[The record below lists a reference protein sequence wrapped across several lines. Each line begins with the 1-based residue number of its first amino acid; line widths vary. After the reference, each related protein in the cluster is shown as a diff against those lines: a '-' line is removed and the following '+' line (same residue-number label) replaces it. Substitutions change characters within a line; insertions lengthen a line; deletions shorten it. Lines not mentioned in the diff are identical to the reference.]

1 MLARKG
7 RVKCIFYVSMLL
19 HRDFFLKHSLNDGH
33 FSFRPTQISTNAW
46 STTEVV
52 QKCVLTHLADS
63 CAVAGKVLPHMRI
76 TNLVSVSIVSKP
88 VCKQK

>member
-1 MLARKG
+1 
-7 RVKCIFYVSMLL
+7 MLL
-19 HRDFFLKHSLNDGH
+19 HRDFFLKHLNDGH
-33 FSFRPTQISTNAW
+33 FSFRPAQISTNAW

-76 TNLVSVSIVSKP
+76 TKLVSVSIVSKP

>member
-1 MLARKG
+1 MHFFM
-7 RVKCIFYVSMLL
+7 CQCCCTEI
-19 HRDFFLKHSLNDGH
+19 FFLKHLNDGH
-33 FSFRPTQISTNAW
+33 FSFRPAQISTNAW

-76 TNLVSVSIVSKP
+76 TKLVSVSIVSKP

>member
-7 RVKCIFYVSMLL
+7 RVFLCVNAVAQ
-19 HRDFFLKHSLNDGH
+19 RFFLKHLNDGH
-33 FSFRPTQISTNAW
+33 FSFCPAQISTNAW

-76 TNLVSVSIVSKP
+76 TKLVSVSIVSKP